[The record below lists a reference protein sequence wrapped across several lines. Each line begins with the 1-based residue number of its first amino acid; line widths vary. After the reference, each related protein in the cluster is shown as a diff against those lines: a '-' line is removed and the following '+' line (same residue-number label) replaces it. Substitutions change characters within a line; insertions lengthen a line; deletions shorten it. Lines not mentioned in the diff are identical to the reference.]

1 MCIFIGAWNEL
12 LLRLSQMGQNPNPL
26 NDIIKLHVSSTS
38 VVNYVIKTMEKENKI
53 YKEQI

>member
-1 MCIFIGAWNEL
+1 MGAWNEL

-38 VVNYVIKTMEKENKI
+38 VINYVIKTVEKENRI